1 MDVSVIN
8 CPSDVVDQNIDLFSF
23 KQTFL
28 ELNKNV
34 FMPVTASRYHTKV
47 HLDTDDG

>member
-1 MDVSVIN
+1 MIY

-28 ELNKNV
+28 ELNKSL
-34 FMPVTASRYHTKV
+34 FIPVPASRYLTKV